1 MLKSIRDRLWGKA
14 ETIPACVDDGR
25 RIYAIGDVHG
35 RVDLLTQLLDM
46 IREDTLARTTDATTQ
61 LIFLGDLIDR
71 GPDSRAVVELVRDL
85 CQKTACTAL
94 MGNHE
99 EVLISVLEGNLKA
112 LPFFLRLGGSETLE
126 SYGLDR
132 EFLDQETPEVIHDA
146 MLAAIPDEHQAF
158 FKAMP
163 SMLECGDYL
172 FVHAGIR
179 PRVPVDAQAENDMH
193 WIRNDFLDS
202 KADHGRIVVHGHS
215 ITQEVDERTNRIG
228 IDTGA
233 YSTGHLTAI
242 GLEAAERW
250 YLTT

>member
-14 ETIPACVDDGR
+14 EAMPACIDDGR

-35 RVDLLTQLLDM
+35 RVDLLTQLLGM
-46 IREDTLARTTDATTQ
+46 IREDTLTRTADANTQ

-71 GPDSRAVVELVRDL
+71 GPDSQAVVELVRDL
-85 CQKTACTAL
+85 CQTTACTAL

-126 SYGLDR
+126 SYGLER

-146 MLAAIPDEHQAF
+146 MLTAISDEHQAF

-193 WIRNDFLDS
+193 WIRKDFLDS

-233 YSTGHLTAI
+233 YSTGHLTAL